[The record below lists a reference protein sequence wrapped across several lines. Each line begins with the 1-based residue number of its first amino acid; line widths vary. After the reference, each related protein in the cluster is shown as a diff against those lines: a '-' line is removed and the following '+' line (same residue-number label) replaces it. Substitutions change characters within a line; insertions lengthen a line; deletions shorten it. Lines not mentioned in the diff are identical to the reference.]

1 MSETELE
8 APEDQLDEDD
18 RLKPEFVRRVMECVE
33 IGDTEG
39 ARELVEPLHP
49 ADVADLVEAVGR
61 ESRPA
66 LIAALSDLVTGD
78 VFSEMNEWV
87 RDELIDELSPA
98 QIAAIAGEMETD
110 DAVAIIEEMEE
121 DDQRAVLRAL
131 DPDDRAAIEEALTFP
146 EESAGRLMQR
156 DLIAV
161 PEHWSVGQIIDYLR
175 SGEDLPTD
183 FWEVYVV
190 DPGHKPVGTILLSW
204 VLRSPRNI
212 AVADLMQREQT

>member
-18 RLKPEFVRRVMECVE
+18 RLKPEFVRRVLECVE

-146 EESAGRLMQR
+146 KESAGRLM
-156 DLIAV
+156 
-161 PEHWSVGQIIDYLR
+161 
-175 SGEDLPTD
+175 
-183 FWEVYVV
+183 
-190 DPGHKPVGTILLSW
+190 
-204 VLRSPRNI
+204 
-212 AVADLMQREQT
+212 